1 MFELEFNFFLNLD
14 DMDYHS
20 DCITSKMLA
29 QLTNDVAKLK
39 AKGAIDVISRSK
51 LTMLINFAMRNV
63 DVCRNLSAGPV
74 SLLMLFV

>member
-1 MFELEFNFFLNLD
+1 
-14 DMDYHS
+14 MDYAS
-20 DCITSKMLA
+20 DCIPSKMLA

-74 SLLMLFV
+74 SVYFCCCVHLFL